1 MPNFFD
7 QLLTNRSYQVR
18 ALKLSE
24 PNKCTIACKINFT
37 PKGIRLSEKLQHSLM
52 KFDRSSKFNYVIM
65 GK

>member
-1 MPNFFD
+1 MPNFFE

-18 ALKLSE
+18 ALKLSA
-24 PNKCTIACKINFT
+24 PNKCTIASKINFT
-37 PKGIRLSEKLQHSLM
+37 PEGIRLSEKLQHSLM